1 MKTYEVT
8 TKQRTTIPTSA
19 PLVFEADDFSSYDGV
34 LSFSRYNVEKQR
46 NEEFYSMNKDEWV
59 TVRVVE
65 KTK

>member
-8 TKQRTTIPTSA
+8 TKQRNTM
-19 PLVFEADDFSSYDGV
+19 VVEADDFSSYDGV

>member
-1 MKTYEVT
+1 MV
-8 TKQRTTIPTSA
+8 
-19 PLVFEADDFSSYDGV
+19 VEADDFSSYDGV

>member
-8 TKQRTTIPTSA
+8 TKQRNTM
-19 PLVFEADDFSSYDGV
+19 VFEADDFSSYDGV